1 MRIFYT
7 QKAAEQLKN
16 LPHRVQKRIVEKMRF
31 YVEQKD
37 PLKFAKRLSDYRQGE
52 YRFRIGDCRLIFDV
66 RKDIIYILK
75 IGKRDKIYD

>member
-16 LPHRVQKRIVEKMRF
+16 LPRETQKRIVEKMRF
-31 YVEQKD
+31 YLKQKD
-37 PLKFAKRLSDYRQGE
+37 PLRFAKRLSDYRQGE
-52 YRFRIGDCRLIFDV
+52 YRFRVGNQRLVFDV
-66 RKDIIYILK
+66 KKGVIYILK